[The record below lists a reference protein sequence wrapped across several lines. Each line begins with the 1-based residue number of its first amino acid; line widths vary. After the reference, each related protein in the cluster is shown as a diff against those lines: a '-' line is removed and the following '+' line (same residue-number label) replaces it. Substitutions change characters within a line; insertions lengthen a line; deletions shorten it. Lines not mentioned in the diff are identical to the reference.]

1 MYNTKWQ
8 RTVSR
13 RKKKKPPSKR
23 SRKKRLTNLDPHAW
37 PVNSTQPFVVLRPP
51 FPRQQGPSGLSG
63 QQETITSHVPVGLPR
78 HRPPALQLP
87 YTNYPVRQMAPMWS
101 MHTPMPP
108 PLVRCPVA
116 KIRTKE
122 GALSQSDP
130 LRLKSVCNHEQ
141 VRANEGA
148 ISQSNLPPLQSVRDD
163 KQEQVRTD
171 KVVVPVSGPLSSDGS
186 NDHDQAIA
194 HPASFP
200 CGSTASSFQSLPVS
214 NSFEMPQP
222 MAIRAQQ
229 NCVTS
234 SVSTQEMDH
243 PVLTIAFPNDE
254 EVEFSSLRPEHL
266 KMLQRGRKRA
276 HYCHGDQNRRDC

>member
-1 MYNTKWQ
+1 MGNE

-37 PVNSTQPFVVLRPP
+37 PVNATQPFFVLRPP
-51 FPRQQGPSGLSG
+51 FPRQQVPSGLSG

-87 YTNYPVRQMAPMWS
+87 YTHNPVRQMAPMWS
-101 MHTPMPP
+101 MHTPMSP

-122 GALSQSDP
+122 GALSQSDN

-148 ISQSNLPPLQSVRDD
+148 ISQSSLPPLQSVRDD
-163 KQEQVRTD
+163 KQEQIRTD

-186 NDHDQAIA
+186 MIVIKPLHTLPPFRVDPQRAAFNHCPSATVSKCRNQWQSE
-194 HPASFP
+194 PSK
-200 CGSTASSFQSLPVS
+200 TA
-214 NSFEMPQP
+214 
-222 MAIRAQQ
+222 
-229 NCVTS
+229 
-234 SVSTQEMDH
+234 
-243 PVLTIAFPNDE
+243 
-254 EVEFSSLRPEHL
+254 
-266 KMLQRGRKRA
+266 
-276 HYCHGDQNRRDC
+276 